1 MRLIIAHVLKCI
13 IGGGNNVCLST
24 VRNIEP
30 LHCLRKMIRGY
41 LPLPYIEYPHTP
53 IHTGAKYL
61 RAMHLHLR
69 DRILE
74 AFDDFDGVI
83 GLTAII
89 PAAHSGIVRSANLEY
104 TAKYNHIV
112 LLVEGDAVDPRS
124 MPGVLANILALDD
137 ISEYDI
143 LIAAASD
150 ELGVV
155 LADVEGVDVVVVD
168 VAVVLDEQV
177 PRGVV

>member
-1 MRLIIAHVLKCI
+1 M
-13 IGGGNNVCLST
+13 
-24 VRNIEP
+24 
-30 LHCLRKMIRGY
+30 
-41 LPLPYIEYPHTP
+41 
-53 IHTGAKYL
+53 
-61 RAMHLHLR
+61 
-69 DRILE
+69 
-74 AFDDFDGVI
+74 
-83 GLTAII
+83 
-89 PAAHSGIVRSANLEY
+89 
-104 TAKYNHIV
+104 
-112 LLVEGDAVDPRS
+112 VEGDAVDPRG

-177 PRGVV
+177 PRRVVEAHPAVLRSCHAVLAVAVELYGVYGARVALHQLRELGRNTV